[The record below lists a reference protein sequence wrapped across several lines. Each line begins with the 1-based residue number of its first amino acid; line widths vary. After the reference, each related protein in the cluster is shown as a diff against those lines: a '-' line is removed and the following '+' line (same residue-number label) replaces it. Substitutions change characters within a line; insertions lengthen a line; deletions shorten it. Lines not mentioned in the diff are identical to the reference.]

1 MIRKFIKQNYKL
13 LIIAGL
19 FFFLFI
25 INTLYYYKDLRFNSI
40 LKMFILVYNKILM
53 TLYYLVKNLFDAIIQ
68 ENILIIITTGVVV
81 ILVLEKLKTMDVFKN
96 ISSIEFKDFKVEKSI
111 EPKTI
116 ENDSATNDTVNT
128 NNNQETYENLE
139 DGSGGN
145 INNKSHIESLIIDS
159 PFLASIIDAYV
170 KRGSKISINLNL
182 IPYKVKLSSIAEIF
196 EYKLRANSIEIIRLK
211 PEIESLVID
220 TFKELIE
227 RGIIYI

>member
-111 EPKTI
+111 EPKAI

-128 NNNQETYENLE
+128 NNNQATYKNLE

-182 IPYKVKLSSIAEIF
+182 IPYKVKLSSISEIF

>member
-182 IPYKVKLSSIAEIF
+182 IPYKVKLSSISEIF